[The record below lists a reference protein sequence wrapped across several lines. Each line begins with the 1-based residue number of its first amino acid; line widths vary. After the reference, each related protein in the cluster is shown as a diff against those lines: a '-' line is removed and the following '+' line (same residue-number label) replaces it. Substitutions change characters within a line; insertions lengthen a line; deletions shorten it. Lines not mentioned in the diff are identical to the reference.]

1 MKIRAIETIRLEDYP
16 NLLLVQVHS
25 DDLVGLG
32 ETFFGAAA
40 AEAYIHESVAPY
52 LLGKNPRRMELHAR
66 RLTGYVGFRT
76 AGVET
81 RGNSAIDIALWDL
94 AGQAAGSSLTD
105 MLGGPVNGDI
115 PVYNTCAGPS
125 YVRRS
130 VEVKP
135 SNWGIEETPQD
146 TRQNTPSEYE
156 DLDAFL
162 HRPEALAKSLQSQ
175 SIGGMKIWPFDPA
188 AIRSSGQEITPLEL
202 ETAVEPIRRVRE
214 AVGRDID
221 VMIELHG
228 LWSVTAARL
237 IARALEPYG
246 PKWIEDP
253 TRVHDFA
260 ALNQVRSAT
269 GIPIAAGETLGGS
282 ASFRSLLDAG
292 GADVA
297 IVDVSWAGGVTEARR
312 VADLANERSVQVAFH
327 NCSGPVT
334 FVASLHLAATSRTAA
349 TQEIVRA
356 FLFGWHRD
364 LVTQLPELHDGHVR
378 PPTGPGLGIALQA
391 DLLTRPGV
399 SVRQS
404 AL

>member
-1 MKIRAIETIRLEDYP
+1 MRIRAIETIRLEDYP
-16 NLLLVQVHS
+16 NLLLVQVRS

-52 LLGKNPRRMELHAR
+52 LLGKDPRRMELHAR

-94 AGQAAGSSLTD
+94 AGQAAGSSLTE
-105 MLGGPVNGDI
+105 MLGGPVNGEI

-135 SNWGIEETPQD
+135 SNWGIEET
-146 TRQNTPSEYE
+146 SGEYE

-162 HRPEALAKSLQSQ
+162 HRPEALAQSLLSQ
-175 SIGGMKIWPFDPA
+175 SIRAMKIWPFDPP

-202 ETAVEPIRRVRE
+202 ETALAPIRRVRE
-214 AVGRDID
+214 AVGTDID

-237 IARALEPYG
+237 IARALEPFG

-260 ALNQVRSAT
+260 ALEQVRSAT
-269 GIPIAAGETLGGS
+269 SIPVAGGETLGGS
-282 ASFRSLLDAG
+282 GSFRSLLDAG

-297 IVDVSWAGGVTEARR
+297 IVDVSWVGGITEARR
-312 VADLANERSVQVAFH
+312 VADLANSRSVEVAFH

-334 FVASLHLAATSRTAA
+334 FIASLHLAATSRTAA

-356 FLFGWHRD
+356 FLTGWHRD
-364 LVTQLPELHDGHVR
+364 LVTQLPELRDGHVR
-378 PPTGPGLGIALQA
+378 PPPGPGLGTALQP

-404 AL
+404 VL